1 MLKNVLCQEM
11 EQQQQLGR
19 ENVYRD
25 HLIPE
30 GPLTFPMGNCPSL
43 DSLNCEYQ
51 MAALGWS
58 EARWARCQDWGIWPW
73 PSGGRTST
81 HRWGMIDT
89 KEVKYVIKFSGWGTP
104 QSALHQQSS
113 DTAAPSRPATA
124 TTTRMPMATTAAPS
138 TEVTAGT
145 SNEPNT
151 ASPSAKKHYKKHFVI
166 NTKQDW
172 TDISWST

>member
-1 MLKNVLCQEM
+1 M

-43 DSLNCEYQ
+43 GSLNCEYQ

-81 HRWGMIDT
+81 HSWGMIDT
-89 KEVKYVIKFSGWGTP
+89 KEVKYLIKFSGWGTP
-104 QSALHQQSS
+104 QSTLHQQSS
-113 DTAAPSRPATA
+113 DTAARSTAATATSTRVPIATTAAPSRPATA
-124 TTTRMPMATTAAPS
+124 TTTRRPWVPLPLQVRKPQQAQVMNLTLHHQVQRS
-138 TEVTAGT
+138 T
-145 SNEPNT
+145 
-151 ASPSAKKHYKKHFVI
+151 I
-166 NTKQDW
+166 R
-172 TDISWST
+172 STL